1 MTNALNSLLLQ
12 TPQQDETSADT
23 VPTGNPST
31 ESLPGNAPASQKTAS
46 TRAALR
52 PTIKRIRLKE
62 QYLESALAIQN
73 EHSLSPITSRI
84 LSARG
89 HKPGPSLNDFIA
101 PSLQRGL
108 PAPEELRGLS
118 EACEAIVSSISR
130 KEHIAISCDF
140 DVDGL
145 SSGSQLFDLL
155 TKMKANVHLFVPDRF
170 KEGYG
175 LNRTIIDEA
184 ARNNCKLLITLDFGT
199 SNQSEL
205 EYAASL
211 GMRSIV
217 VDHHHVSDNHQAVD
231 IFINPNQKGCGFAGR
246 ILCASG
252 LTWYL
257 IAALRS
263 YFRDSFPYDPRE
275 YLDLAALGTICDMVP
290 LTGVNRLIAK
300 KGLEVLGKTI
310 RPGLLALMN
319 VAGLKGPPKTH
330 DVSFGIGPRI
340 NAAGRMVHGGMVI
353 ELLTTAAPERA
364 YEIAHKLNELNSD
377 RQREEKRVLLHAT
390 RSVETSVHLPA
401 GFVVFDPSY
410 HTGVVGIVAQ
420 RLVEK
425 FHRPSAVIGIDDE
438 GVLKGSVRSIP
449 GISVIT
455 VLSAC
460 SEYLLKFGGHEGA
473 GGFALKES
481 SLPEFREQFTSTC
494 HALLNPENAIPAIE
508 TDTDASLDEL
518 SLDLVHE
525 LAKIEPCGIGNKA
538 PTLLIKRAIIK
549 SVVCL
554 KEAHLKFELSNGKNS
569 ISAIMWKYAD
579 HPYVFVNNMVN
590 VALRIEINTFRGNAS
605 LQGQVL
611 ALEQCS

>member
-1 MTNALNSLLLQ
+1 MTNALNSLPQ
-12 TPQQDETSADT
+12 PTPQHGEVSADT
-23 VPTGNPST
+23 GLTDTISAEDSQNTTAFPQ
-31 ESLPGNAPASQKTAS
+31 ENAPK
-46 TRAALR
+46 RAALR
-52 PTIKRIRLKE
+52 STIKRIRLKE
-62 QYLESALAIQN
+62 QYLETALAIQTQ
-73 EHSLSPITSRI
+73 HHLSPITSRI

-89 HKPGPSLNDFIA
+89 LTAGPLLSDFIA

-108 PAPEELRGLS
+108 PSPEELKGLPQ
-118 EACEAIVSSISR
+118 ACQVILSSVDR
-130 KEHIAISCDF
+130 KENIAITCDF

-145 SSGSQLFDLL
+145 SSGSQLFDLF
-155 TKMKANVHLFVPDRF
+155 TRMKANVHLFVPDRF

-184 ARNNCKLLITLDFGT
+184 ARLNCKLLITVDFGT

-217 VDHHHVSDNHQAVD
+217 IDHHHVSEHHQAVD
-231 IFINPNQKGCGFAGR
+231 IFINPNQKDCGFAGR
-246 ILCASG
+246 ILCAAG
-252 LTWYL
+252 LTWYV

-263 YFRDSFPYDPRE
+263 HFKNSFPYDPRE

-300 KGLEVLGKTI
+300 KGLEALGKTT

-330 DVSFGIGPRI
+330 DVSFGIGPRL

-353 ELLTTAAPERA
+353 ELLTTSSTERA
-364 YEIAHKLNELNSD
+364 YQIAHKLNELNAD

-390 RSVETSVHLPA
+390 KSVETSVHLPA
-401 GFVVFDPSY
+401 GFVVYDPSY

-438 GVLKGSVRSIP
+438 GLLKGSIRSIP
-449 GISVIT
+449 GISVIA
-455 VLSAC
+455 VLDEC
-460 SEYLLKFGGHEGA
+460 REYLIKFGGHEGA
-473 GGFALKES
+473 GGFALAES
-481 SLPEFREQFTSTC
+481 SLVEFRKKFTSICQT
-494 HALLNPENAIPAIE
+494 LLNHENATPAIE
-508 TDTDASLDEL
+508 TDTQASLEEL

-538 PTLLIKRAIIK
+538 PTLLVNRAIIK
-549 SVVCL
+549 RVVCL
-554 KEAHLKFELSNGKNS
+554 KDAHLKFELSNGATS
-569 ISAIMWKYAD
+569 ISAIMWKCTD
-579 HPYVFVNNMVN
+579 HPYVFVNNLVN
-590 VALRIEINTFRGNAS
+590 VALRIETNSFRGNTT
-605 LQGQVL
+605 LQAQVF
-611 ALEQCS
+611 AVEQCY

>member
-1 MTNALNSLLLQ
+1 MTNALNSLPPQTLQ
-12 TPQQDETSADT
+12 AGETLPEVRPSEAIPNEDSQD
-23 VPTGNPST
+23 
-31 ESLPGNAPASQKTAS
+31 NAVTSQK

-52 PTIKRIRLKE
+52 PILKRIRLKE
-62 QYLESALAIQN
+62 QHLENAVTIQN
-73 EHSLSPITSRI
+73 EHGLSPITSKV

-89 HKPGPSLNDFIA
+89 LIAGPILSDFIA
-101 PSLQRGL
+101 PSLQKGL
-108 PAPEELRGLS
+108 PGPEGLKGLT
-118 EACEAIVSSISR
+118 EACRAIVSSVSH

-145 SSGSQLFDLL
+145 SSGSQLFDLF

-175 LNRTIIDEA
+175 LNKTIIDDA
-184 ARNNCKLLITLDFGT
+184 AKLGCKLLITVDFGT

-217 VDHHHVSDNHQAVD
+217 IDHHHVADNHRAVD
-231 IFINPNQKGCGFAGR
+231 IFINPNQKDCGFAGR
-246 ILCASG
+246 ILCAAG

-263 YFRDSFPYDPRE
+263 HFRDSFSYDPRE

-300 KGLEVLGKTI
+300 KGLEVLGKTN

-319 VAGLKGPPKTH
+319 VAGLKGLPKTH

-353 ELLTTAAPERA
+353 ELLTTTSTERA
-364 YEIAHKLNELNSD
+364 YEIAHKLNELNSA
-377 RQREEKRVLLHAT
+377 RQREDKRVLLHAT

-401 GFVVFDPSY
+401 GFVVYDPSY

-425 FHRPSAVIGIDDE
+425 FHRPSAVIGIDEE
-438 GVLKGSVRSIP
+438 GILKGSVRSIP
-449 GISVIT
+449 GISVIA

-460 SEYLLKFGGHEGA
+460 SDYLLKFGGHEGA
-473 GGFALKES
+473 GGFALRES
-481 SLPEFREQFTSTC
+481 SLPEFREKFTSTC
-494 HALLNPENAIPAIE
+494 HTLLNPENATPAIE
-508 TDTDASLDEL
+508 TDTDATLDEL
-518 SLDLVHE
+518 SLDLVQE

-538 PTLLIKRAIIK
+538 PTLLVKRAIIK

-554 KEAHLKFELSNGKNS
+554 KEAHLKFELSNGKTS
-569 ISAIMWKYAD
+569 ISAIMWKYAE
-579 HPYVFVNNMVN
+579 HPYVYVNNMVN
-590 VALRIEINTFRGNAS
+590 VALRLETNSFRGTTS

-611 ALEQCS
+611 ALEQC